1 MKIFFRI
8 VALNIIIGNIIAYF
22 FPFSISKPVVEFQ
35 MMDWLSFTWILLS
48 IMSGFFWIGYM
59 FYHWG
64 ISKFKNGAIKR
75 IWFWAMLFGG
85 IPVYY
90 IIVYEIGKGLKEG
103 N

>member
-8 VALNIIIGNIIAYF
+8 VVLNIIIGFILSFIIAPYST
-22 FPFSISKPVVEFQ
+22 PERMQLK
-35 MMDWLSFTWILLS
+35 DWLSLLWAVLYV
-48 IMSGFFWIGYM
+48 MGVFFWIGYM

-64 ISKFKNGAIKR
+64 ISRFKNGAIKK

-85 IPVYY
+85 IPFYY
-90 IIVYEIGKGLKEG
+90 IIVYEMGKGLKEV